1 VSRRTLIAIAVG
13 AALLLAG
20 ALIAVSAVGGGDD
33 EESAATTLATAQSGG
48 SVPEPTIKTTSLA
61 VLSGVP
67 RQGNVLGKANAPVT
81 MIEYADLQC
90 PFCARF
96 SKETLPVLVKRWV
109 KPGKV
114 KIGFRPIAF
123 LGDDSEKA
131 LRFLVVA
138 QEKGKLWEATELL
151 YENQGTE
158 NTGWVTD
165 GLLRAIARKIG
176 LDPDATIAEAE
187 KVPASKIAAL
197 NQLGANDG
205 VQGTPTFLMARTG
218 GTPIT
223 IGTGALGPDAF
234 TPAIE
239 AALTS

>member
-1 VSRRTLIAIAVG
+1 MVAVA
-13 AALLLAG
+13 AALVLAG
-20 ALIAVSAVGGGDD
+20 ALIAVSVVGGGDN
-33 EESAATTLATAQSGG
+33 EESAATTVATAESGT
-48 SVPEPTIKTTSLA
+48 VPEPAIKTASLA

-96 SKETLPVLVKRWV
+96 SKETLPVLITRWV
-109 KPGKV
+109 KPGKL
-114 KIGFRPIAF
+114 KIEFRGLAF

-138 QEKGKLWEATELL
+138 QEKGKLWEAVELL
-151 YENQGTE
+151 YENQGSE
-158 NTGWVTD
+158 NTGWVTE
-165 GLLRAIARKIG
+165 GLLRAIAREIG
-176 LDPDATIAEAE
+176 LDPDETIAAAE
-187 KVPASKIAAL
+187 KVPAAKIAAL
-197 NQLGANDG
+197 NQLGSSDN
-205 VQGTPTFLMARTG
+205 VQGTPTFLMARSG
-218 GTPIT
+218 GTPVT
-223 IGTGALGPDAF
+223 IGTGALAPDAF

>member
-1 VSRRTLIAIAVG
+1 MSRRTLIAIAVG
-13 AALLLAG
+13 AAILLAG

-33 EESAATTLATAQSGG
+33 EKSAETTVATARSG
-48 SVPEPTIKTTSLA
+48 SVPEPAIKSASLA

-96 SKETLPVLVKRWV
+96 SKETFPVLVKRWV
-109 KPGKV
+109 KPGKL
-114 KIGFRPIAF
+114 KIEFRGLAF

-138 QEKGKLWEATELL
+138 QEQGKLWEATELL

-158 NTGWVTD
+158 NTGWVTE

-176 LDPDATIAEAE
+176 LDPDETVAAAE

-197 NQLGANDG
+197 NQLGSNDG
-205 VQGTPTFLMARTG
+205 VQGTPTFLMARSG
-218 GTPIT
+218 GEPIT

-234 TPAIE
+234 TPAIG